1 MVSVDVV
8 IGKSSEAMPL
18 WREAFC
24 GVRINIS
31 GLKQMMQTLPDRFEG
46 MIEALRQISYHISMM
61 DSWIED
67 IESNL
72 REQGSQIEG
81 LRADM
86 DRLLSLNQGSHIQNN
101 QSMEVQAM
109 EEDTVHQPIQEH
121 NKTDSSRHAW

>member
-1 MVSVDVV
+1 
-8 IGKSSEAMPL
+8 MPL

-81 LRADM
+81 LRVDM
-86 DRLLSLNQGSHIQNN
+86 DRLLSLNQGSHIRNN